1 MTDDVEALLARY
13 RPSGPPPGLRDRVV
27 APRPWTWP
35 WVAAAAALLL
45 ATGVVSVAAEA
56 LAGRAARGLAEGNA
70 PHGISGQVGHETAE
84 WAAIIAQYE
93 RFLAEGS
100 DGPTAGVPE

>member
-45 ATGVVSVAAEA
+45 ATGVGVGPFHA
-56 LAGRAARGLAEGNA
+56 LATYLADTGFGRRVTLYWGLRLE
-70 PHGISGQVGHETAE
+70 E
-84 WAAIIAQYE
+84 
-93 RFLAEGS
+93 
-100 DGPTAGVPE
+100 